1 MSTNHP
7 DTRDDLISYCK
18 RKLGEPVLEVNVA
31 LEQVEDRIDDALEY
45 YQEFH
50 SDATI
55 RTYLKHLVT
64 ESDVTNGYIPI
75 SSDVIFVQR
84 LFPVNSASGVND
96 WSGIKYQIMLND
108 VGNLGN
114 FMSELVYYEQ
124 MQQHMSL
131 LDMKINGTPQVS
143 FSRRQNRLVIHG
155 EFGAGDIK
163 AGDYIIAQVVQII
176 NPETHT
182 SIYNDMWL
190 KEYATALIKRQ
201 WGANLI
207 KFEGMQLP
215 GGVILNGRQIYEDAT
230 VDIEKLEERIRLEQ
244 ELPVDFFV
252 G

>member
-50 SDATI
+50 SDATV

-143 FSRRQNRLVIHG
+143 FSRRQNRLIIHG

-163 AGDYIIAQVVQII
+163 AGDYIVRINDNQVQGKSLTEAVELMRG
-176 NPETHT
+176 PVGS
-182 SIYNDMWL
+182 SIKLTIRRKNVKKSYADNFL
-190 KEYATALIKRQ
+190 K
-201 WGANLI
+201 
-207 KFEGMQLP
+207 
-215 GGVILNGRQIYEDAT
+215 
-230 VDIEKLEERIRLEQ
+230 
-244 ELPVDFFV
+244 
-252 G
+252 